1 MKMEIVSSTDKNFIM
16 PLGIMMHSLVKNNP
30 DEKIHF
36 HLLIDES
43 VDEQAKRLLTDMAG
57 DKDVSFY
64 FIDGSRMNGLPKL
77 GTVNTWVSKASYY
90 RLYMT
95 DFLPESLEKVL
106 YLDGDIVVRHRLD
119 DLWNMDITDVA
130 MAGVIDQCDASISNY
145 NRMGYRP
152 EKHYVNAGVLL
163 LNLKY
168 WREHHAKEQFLKMM
182 KDEPEKITF
191 HDQDVLNYVFRDS
204 KCLLP
209 LRYNVQT
216 SFYEQTGYV
225 NFDYWAV
232 AEELEA
238 AIRDPCILHY
248 SSGLKP
254 WIKGCTHPLRKEFER
269 YKADTPWRNVP
280 LQAPR
285 ILFKTKVKH
294 FLENIGFISKEPDR
308 FRHDLSLDNK

>member
-1 MKMEIVSSTDKNFIM
+1 MDIVTSTDKNFVM
-16 PLGIMMHSLVKNNP
+16 PLGIMMHSLVTNNP
-30 DEKIHF
+30 DVKIHF
-36 HLLIDES
+36 HLLVDES
-43 VDEQAKRLLTDMAG
+43 VDGKAQKLLEEMVG
-57 DKDVSFY
+57 ENELSFY
-64 FIDGSRMNGLPKL
+64 LINGSRMDDLPKL
-77 GTVNTWVSKASYY
+77 GTVNAWVSKASYY

-119 DLWNMDITDVA
+119 DLWNTDISDVA
-130 MAGVIDQCDASISNY
+130 MAGVIDQCDASVSNY

-168 WREHHAKEQFLKMM
+168 WREHHAKEKFLEMM
-182 KDEPEKITF
+182 KNEPEKITF

-204 KCLLP
+204 KLLLP

-216 SFYEQTGYV
+216 SFYEQIGYV

-232 AEELEA
+232 ADELEA
-238 AIRDPCILHY
+238 AIRDPYILHY

-254 WIKGCTHPLRKEFER
+254 WLKGCTHPLRDEFMK
-269 YKADTPWRNVP
+269 YKVQTPWSGVP
-280 LQAPR
+280 LQSPR
-285 ILFKTKVKH
+285 LHFKTQVKH
-294 FLENIGFISKEPDR
+294 FLEDIGFISKEPDR
-308 FRHDLSLDNK
+308 FRHELSLDNK